1 MMSISKNLPYPLLW
15 RGTKGE
21 VKNKIKVFREALIS
35 LFRRLAFTFIIIF
48 FTAMV
53 LQVKSFSQTYLSN
66 TSEEKVP
73 PYTLPDPLTGK
84 DGKKI
89 TTAAA
94 WNNLQRPYIYHLF
107 EENVYGRYPLK
118 KIPAKFVLREI
129 NKHALNGLA
138 IRKQI
143 RVFLLPPDTSVYMD
157 LLLYLPAIA
166 KGPVPVFTG
175 YNFSGNHTV
184 MPDTGIYLATSWIAP
199 RSKGVINNRATDSS
213 RGTDTSQWQV
223 REILSNGYGI
233 AVAYYGDIEADN
245 PDGWKTGIRT
255 TLSSPLQIK
264 PDEWSAI
271 GAWAWGL
278 ARVMDYLRQ
287 DKEVD
292 AKKIALIGHSRL
304 GKAALW
310 AGASDQRFA
319 IVISNESGEGGA
331 ALSKRWYGETVGII
345 NQKFPHWFAAN
356 YKKYNDN
363 TAALPVDQHML
374 LALMAPRP
382 LYVASA
388 EGDQWSDPKG
398 EFLSAK
404 NANPVYALFNKKGID
419 TDSMPALHQPVG
431 QTVRYH
437 IRAGKHDVTLYDWHQ
452 YLGFADGYW
461 KK

>member
-1 MMSISKNLPYPLLW
+1 MKKFYRHPACLFFALLLMA
-15 RGTKGE
+15 T
-21 VKNKIKVFREALIS
+21 
-35 LFRRLAFTFIIIF
+35 
-48 FTAMV
+48 V
-53 LQVKSFSQTYLSN
+53 LQVKGFSQTTISN

-89 TTAAA
+89 TTIAQ
-94 WNNLQRPYIYHLF
+94 WNNQQRPRIYHLF
-107 EENVYGRYPLK
+107 EENVYGRFPLK
-118 KIPAKFVLREI
+118 KIPVRFVIRETSG
-129 NKHALNGLA
+129 HALNNLA
-138 IRKQI
+138 IRKQVRI
-143 RVFLLPPDTSVYMD
+143 YLDPPANSVYID
-157 LLLYLPAIA
+157 LLVYLPAAA

-175 YNFSGNHTV
+175 YNFTGNHTI
-184 MPDTGIYLATSWIAP
+184 MQDKDIFLSGSWIAP
-199 RSKGVINNRATDSS
+199 RAKGVINNKATDSS

-223 REILSNGYGI
+223 REILSHGYGI
-233 AVAYYGDIEADN
+233 AVAYYGDIEPDN
-245 PDGWKTGIRT
+245 PEGWKTGIRT
-255 TLSSPLQIK
+255 TLSSALQIK
-264 PDEWSAI
+264 PGEWSAI

-278 ARVMDYLRQ
+278 SRIMDYLQQ
-287 DKEVD
+287 DKAVD
-292 AKKIALIGHSRL
+292 AKRIGLIGHSRL

-319 IVISNESGEGGA
+319 LIISNESGEGGA
-331 ALSKRWYGETVGII
+331 ALSKRWYGETVAII
-345 NQKFPHWFAAN
+345 NQHFPHWFAAN

-374 LALMAPRP
+374 LSLMAPRP

-398 EFLSAK
+398 EFLGARKAS
-404 NANPVYALFNKKGID
+404 PVYALFHKKGID

-437 IRAGKHDVTLYDWHQ
+437 IRAGKHDVTLYDWQQ
-452 YLGFADGYW
+452 YLGFADSYW